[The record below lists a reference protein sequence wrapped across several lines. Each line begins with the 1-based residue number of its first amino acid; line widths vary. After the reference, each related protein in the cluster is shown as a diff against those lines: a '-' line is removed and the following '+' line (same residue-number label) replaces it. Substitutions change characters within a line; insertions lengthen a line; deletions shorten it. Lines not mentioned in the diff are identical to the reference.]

1 MSPLLGALG
10 DSSEYAFRGTLDDVP
25 ADFNFTNITGGEPG
39 TAYTSGPVTITGLNN
54 KVLVTVSAG
63 ASVAVNSGIFTSG
76 PTFIRSGETIS
87 LYTPTTQGSDT
98 DFSKTYTVTATVGKT
113 SKNWTVTTR
122 DKDSTPDTFT
132 FINSTNQELGITST
146 SNTIVVSG
154 LDSTVPS
161 NAAITS
167 GISSFSKNGGA
178 TGTATTIGNGDTIAI
193 VLRAPTDYSQ
203 TNTTAIT
210 VGTYTTTYS
219 VSTRAADTTVNQF
232 TFTNFTNV
240 AISSAFDSNSITLSG
255 ADNNTA
261 AAPVPLTA
269 TVTGGFLRVVRGSSI
284 VRDFNTAPATV
295 FNGDILTLKL
305 NSSSSYST
313 TTSATLRVTGAND
326 SVGVGSTFSV
336 TTRPIV
342 SDTIVDQFQVV
353 DKTGQGRNIS
363 TISDPI
369 TISGITTH
377 ADDFARIFLT
387 NNADGAQFRITRA
400 GTVVRDFS
408 SSDGGVRN
416 GDVVDL
422 RITTSPASEGTVLTN
437 VNIAGTDNTDI
448 NNIIQQTR
456 SDTWVVKSA
465 KRNCPLVAPT
475 LDAITG
481 VEPSTLQSVTFIP
494 TSYDSDCNVVV
505 NTSNSNS
512 YLNVNGTTGNNLV
525 VLPGVACTVFMT
537 AGTFSETRTTTVTLT
552 ANNNIPSPTSTS
564 TTWSVTPRSINNP
577 TVSIVANPSIIT
589 CNESTT
595 LTWSSTG
602 AVRVTTDGF
611 TGVTTSGTL
620 TVGPL
625 TSNKTYSITATG
637 TDNTARTSTA
647 SVLVNTTAAATLTA
661 SSTSIDYNDSVTL
674 QWATANASSVVSN
687 FGVTATS
694 GSTTLNNLKSTQTY
708 TVRAVSN
715 SGCADSPT
723 QSVTV
728 NVAPCVEDTQA
739 DGSYAPGVTLNYT
752 LANPGNGFDYYFSGS
767 TGSGVN
773 NAARQS
779 QSYSDSEYFQG
790 SSSAS
795 VCTCGS
801 QAACLNASNGP
812 NGDSWTVPAGVS
824 VVTIT
829 VAGAGG
835 GGGGGGAIVSGG
847 TGGSGAYGSLAVSV
861 SPGQKFSWSFGG
873 GGMGGYPCGNGNTPN
888 NGGNGCYG
896 GPGWPTRVFNNN
908 GRQIIAAG
916 GGGGGGRG
924 IGGDPGYGSVDP
936 GGSMSAGAAGN
947 GGAGGDYDY
956 FVRSDGG
963 LQCSNTPSQYG
974 DYGGP
979 GYVQFNYTVNIE
991 GASWSSLIFTI
1002 NSQYKSSFNRPPTSP
1017 EMDYWID
1024 RYVGGTES
1032 LSAIRGYIATGS
1044 SYKSSKG
1051 AVTYCG
1057 KTL

>member
-10 DSSEYAFRGTLDDVP
+10 DSSEYAYRGTLDDVP

-39 TAYTSGPVTITGLNN
+39 TAYTSGPVTINGINN

-87 LYTPTTQGSDT
+87 LYTPTTQGGDT
-98 DFSKTYTVTATVGKT
+98 DFGKVYTVTATVGKT
-113 SKNWTVTTR
+113 SKDWTVTTR
-122 DKDSTPDTFT
+122 DKDSTPDAFTFT
-132 FINSTNQELGITST
+132 NSTNQELGITST

-161 NAAITS
+161 NAAITL
-167 GISSFSKNGGA
+167 GIGSFSKNGGA
-178 TGTATTIGNGDTIAI
+178 TGTASTIGNGDTIAI
-193 VLRAPTDYSQ
+193 VLDGPTDYSK

-210 VGTYTTTYS
+210 VGDYTTTYS
-219 VSTRAADTTVNQF
+219 VSTRDADTTVDQF
-232 TFTNFTNV
+232 VFTNFTNV
-240 AISSAFDSNSITLSG
+240 GLSSSFDSNSVTLSG
-255 ADNNTA
+255 ADINTA
-261 AAPVPLTA
+261 DAPVPLTA

-284 VRDFNTAPATV
+284 VRDFNTTPATV
-295 FNGDILTLKL
+295 FNGDILTLRL

-313 TTSATLRVTGAND
+313 TTSASLRVTGVND

-353 DKTGQGRNIS
+353 DKDGQGRNIS

-377 ADDFARIFLT
+377 ADDFAHIYLT
-387 NNADGAQFRITRA
+387 NNADGAEFRITRA

-637 TDNTARTSTA
+637 TDNTTRTSTA
-647 SVLVNTTAAATLTA
+647 SVLVNTTAEAIVDA
-661 SSTSIDYNDSVTL
+661 SDTSIDYNDSVTL
-674 QWATANASSVVSN
+674 QWASQNASSVVSN

-694 GSTTLNNLKSTQTY
+694 GSITLNNLKETKTY
-708 TVRAVSN
+708 TVRAISN
-715 SGCADSPT
+715 GGCADSPT
-723 QSVTV
+723 DSVTV
-728 NVAPCVEDTQA
+728 NVAPCVEDVET
-739 DGSYAPGVTLNYT
+739 DTSYGVSLRYT
-752 LANPGNGFDYYFSGS
+752 YANPGNGFDYYFTSLSGNG
-767 TGSGVN
+767 T
-773 NAARQS
+773 ARQGE
-779 QSYSDSEYFQG
+779 SYADSEYFQG

-795 VCTCGS
+795 VCTCAS
-801 QAACLNASNGP
+801 QGACLNGSNGP
-812 NGDSWTVPAGVS
+812 NGGSWTVPAGVS
-824 VVTIT
+824 AVRIT
-829 VAGAGG
+829 AAGAGG

-847 TGGSGAYGSLAVSV
+847 TGGSGALGSLTVFVTPGSGVS
-861 SPGQKFSWSFGG
+861 FSWTFGG
-873 GGMGGYPCGNGNTPN
+873 GGEGGYPCGNGNTPN
-888 NGGNGCYG
+888 NGGSGRYA
-896 GPGWPTRVFNNN
+896 GPGWPTRVFF
-908 GRQIIAAG
+908 GRQIMAAG

-924 IGGDPGYGSVDP
+924 VNGENGSGSVDP
-936 GGSMSAGAAGN
+936 GGSMITGGARN
-947 GGAGGDYDY
+947 GGAGGPYDFY
-956 FVRSDGG
+956 YESDVRPQRCVGAG
-963 LQCSNTPSQYG
+963 YQYG
-974 DYGGP
+974 DYGGA
-979 GYVQFNYTVNIE
+979 GYVQFDYTVNIE
-991 GASWSSLIFTI
+991 GASWSTLINAI
-1002 NSQYKSSFNRPPTSP
+1002 NQQFKTSFNRPPNVN
-1017 EMDYWID
+1017 EMDFWIGQYTSYNID
-1024 RYVGGTES
+1024 SISQLQSR
-1032 LSAIRGYIATGS
+1032 IAS
-1044 SYKSSKG
+1044 SGAYRSSTG
-1051 AVTYCG
+1051 AVSYCG

>member
-10 DSSEYAFRGTLDDVP
+10 DSSEYAYRGTLDDVP

-76 PTFIRSGETIS
+76 PTFIRSGDTIS
-87 LYTPTTQGSDT
+87 LYTTTTSGSDT
-98 DFSKTYTVTATVGKT
+98 DFGKTYSVTATVGKT
-113 SKNWTVTTR
+113 SKDWSVKTR

-167 GISSFSKNGGA
+167 GIGSFSKNGGA

-193 VLRAPTDYSQ
+193 VLRGPTDYSQ

-269 TVTGGFLRVVRGSSI
+269 TVTGGFLRVVRGSTT
-284 VRDFNTAPATV
+284 VRDFDTAPATV

-305 NSSSSYST
+305 NSSSSYSV

-336 TTRPIV
+336 TTRPII

-377 ADDFARIFLT
+377 ADDFAHIYLT

-456 SDTWVVKSA
+456 SDTWVVRSA
-465 KRNCPLVAPT
+465 RRNCPLVAPT
-475 LDAITG
+475 LDAVTG

-505 NTSNSNS
+505 NTSNANS
-512 YLNVNGTTGNNLV
+512 YLNVNGVVGNNLV

-552 ANNNIPSPTSTS
+552 ANNNVPTPTSTS

-577 TVSIVANPSIIT
+577 TVTIVANPSIIS
-589 CNESTT
+589 CNQSTT

-602 AVRVTTDGF
+602 AVRITTDGF

-637 TDNTARTSTA
+637 TDNTTRTSTA
-647 SVLVNTTAAATLTA
+647 TVIVNTTAEAIVDA
-661 SSTSIDYNDSVTL
+661 SDYNIDYNDSVTL
-674 QWATANASSVVSN
+674 QWASQNASSVVSN

-694 GSTTLNNLKSTQTY
+694 GSITLNNVKETKTY
-708 TVRAVSN
+708 TVRAISN
-715 SGCADSPT
+715 GGCADSPT
-723 QSVTV
+723 DSVTV
-728 NVAPCVEDTQA
+728 NVAPCVEIIDT
-739 DGSYAPGVTLNYT
+739 DPSYGVSLRYT
-752 LANPGNGFDYYFSGS
+752 YANPGNGFDYYFTSLNGDG
-767 TGSGVN
+767 T
-773 NAARQS
+773 ARQG
-779 QSYSDSEYFQG
+779 QSYSENLYWSGYSSQGNCGG
-790 SSSAS
+790 SS
-795 VCTCGS
+795 VT
-801 QAACLNASNGP
+801 GP
-812 NGDSWTVPAGVS
+812 NYDYYYIPDGVTS
-824 VVTIT
+824 INL
-829 VAGAGG
+829 VAVGSGG
-835 GGGGGGAIVSGG
+835 GGGGGGAELPGG
-847 TGGSGAYGSLAVSV
+847 FGGSGGRVSNSFSV
-861 SPGQKFSWSFGG
+861 SPGVLIYWYF
-873 GGMGGYPCGNGNTPN
+873 
-888 NGGNGCYG
+888 
-896 GPGWPTRVFNNN
+896 
-908 GRQIIAAG
+908 G
-916 GGGGGGRG
+916 GGGGGAPACGPGNTAAGGCYGGHGYNTIVYDSRYGQIMGAAGGSGGGRG
-924 IGGDPGYGSVDP
+924 VNGNPGGGSGGSVQV
-936 GGSMSAGAAGN
+936 GGGGN
-947 GGAGGDYDY
+947 GGASGSGG
-956 FVRSDGG
+956 FFFSGG
-963 LQCSNTPSQYG
+963 RKICGGSAQAG
-974 DYGGP
+974 GAGGP
-979 GYVQFNYTVNIE
+979 GYVQMSYTVNIE
-991 GASWSSLIFTI
+991 GASWSTLINAI
-1002 NSQYKSSFNRPPTSP
+1002 NSQFRSSFGRPPNVN
-1017 EMDYWID
+1017 EMDYWIGQYTSYNLD
-1024 RYVGGTES
+1024 SISQMQS
-1032 LSAIRGYIATGS
+1032 LIS
-1044 SYKSSKG
+1044 SSGAYRSSTG
-1051 AVTYCG
+1051 AVSYCG